1 MALEY
6 FLALFSCTAL
16 FPARAVFANAWYAA
30 VEPFSIP
37 VCCSVPQAVAKRT
50 DQLVMF
56 CIIVV
61 IPGFETV
68 FLCMRTGVRQYRDTG
83 IF

>member
-16 FPARAVFANAWYAA
+16 FPAWAA
-30 VEPFSIP
+30 AAGFWH

-68 FLCMRTGVRQYRDTG
+68 FLYMRTGVRQHRDTG